1 MIPVMTMEDIHDA
14 TETFA
19 RYGVPADRIF
29 SEIMR
34 ARYLDYVLFLNPSNQ
49 QYGIS
54 IEDLYD
60 NMKQTAEKLGMYE
73 GDADTYVR
81 VYTLALRVD
90 PMVFA
95 PGVSPMTDEMK
106 ALVEYGI
113 ERAEKSGKTVL
124 FSGVESYLP
133 YAGRLWDKL
142 ADKRL
147 AFVVK
152 SSLWKKRLQLLF
164 PRCRFLLPEDLAH
177 DEVKYDYIFHG
188 TGEGQGEE
196 GQLLSLLA
204 EKGSMDWILPYDYFT
219 ASGDI
224 PDGIRNDVRRDG
236 RLSGYFDLSMGEREY
251 AFLRF
256 DYGKEGVSIGNMG
269 FAEGKCAFFEQLKMP
284 LSAFQEADE
293 WNYDV
298 YAYNASPALQ
308 AILAGN
314 ILQMEHA
321 LGQEFDE
328 VKKETLPAGRY
339 QILEA
344 EALTDSEILK
354 NEERPVVWDEPRE
367 GILLREGDLALS
379 FHKGEFHF
387 IPVGK
392 GEEYVAGKGVFGLRM
407 KGWYTPWFLKLYL
420 DGPVGRLF
428 LETMRSGET
437 YAFSLSR
444 LLRVPLP
451 VSDRQ
456 KMEDITETAAKAVS
470 RLAEAEQNWRRV
482 KRESV
487 GMMMGHSTM

>member
-1 MIPVMTMEDIHDA
+1 MKRRNGLNFSRRRRKFNMPLFKEVMSWVIECAIVIFIAYTLV
-14 TETFA
+14 TFFGCRTTVVGNA
-19 RYGVPADRIF
+19 MNDTLTNEEQILVNRFVYNVSSPKQGDVIAFLPNGNEKSHYYVRRVVACPGDTVQIKDGKVYVNG
-29 SEIMR
+29 EVYQEKIMV
-34 ARYLDYVLFLNPSNQ
+34 A
-49 QYGIS
+49 S
-54 IEDLYD
+54 IED
-60 NMKQTAEKLGMYE
+60 AGVASEEIKLGDDEYFVL
-73 GDADTYVR
+73 GDNRNNSED
-81 VYTLALRVD
+81 
-90 PMVFA
+90 
-95 PGVSPMTDEMK
+95 S
-106 ALVEYGI
+106 
-113 ERAEKSGKTVL
+113 
-124 FSGVESYLP
+124 
-133 YAGRLWDKL
+133 
-142 ADKRL
+142 RL
-147 AFVVK
+147 ANIGNVK
-152 SSLWKKRLQLLF
+152 KS
-164 PRCRFLLPEDLAH
+164 
-177 DEVKYDYIFHG
+177 YIIGKAWF
-188 TGEGQGEE
+188 
-196 GQLLSLLA
+196 
-204 EKGSMDWILPYDYFT
+204 YF
-219 ASGDI
+219 
-224 PDGIRNDVRRDG
+224 
-236 RLSGYFDLSMGEREY
+236 
-251 AFLRF
+251 
-256 DYGKEGVSIGNMG
+256 KSIGNMG

-308 AILAGN
+308 AILARN
-314 ILQMEHA
+314 ILQMEHT

-328 VKKETLPAGRY
+328 VKKETIPAGRY

-367 GILLREGDLALS
+367 GILLREGDLALTL
-379 FHKGEFHF
+379 HKGQFHF

-437 YAFSLSR
+437 YAFSMSR

-487 GMMMGHSTM
+487 DMMMGHPTL